1 MLSKLLLTIDSQN
14 ADYKHFDTII
24 SHIYNNVGSRII
36 NGYSYMDLL
45 RVNNGWIETSIHHGI
60 DPLGVYCH
68 PGKDSVD
75 HYLVGDVFQK
85 IIQNQNYMNYDG
97 WILISND
104 SDFRRLCLDCKP
116 YVDTI
121 LYCRSH
127 SPKDLTNVFDQVYYY
142 DTLEN
147 IVPNKNVS

>member
-14 ADYKHFDTII
+14 VSYKHFDTII

-60 DPLGVYCH
+60 DPLGIYCH

-85 IIQNQNYMNYDG
+85 IIQNLKDWLCDINGQWSVIQG
-97 WILISND
+97 W
-104 SDFRRLCLDCKP
+104 RMG
-116 YVDTI
+116 V
-121 LYCRSH
+121 
-127 SPKDLTNVFDQVYYY
+127 
-142 DTLEN
+142 
-147 IVPNKNVS
+147 